1 MKRITILLFVQTVFS
16 LAITSAPT
24 LNKLIRVT
32 ATSPLSPV
40 QHVTW
45 STLTPSV
52 TEIQL
57 PIIPSAVITLAPLVG
72 NPLERRQRCWDD
84 RGFSVDC
91 ATWTGYYYTWGPP
104 GNPYEGG
111 PGEGGGGSGG
121 NGEGSVVVSQSDTGR
136 VHLTAWSLILDSNI
150 GFDLNYLIL
159 EDLHQKHNEV
169 RPPLKKGA
177 ATR

>member
-1 MKRITILLFVQTVFS
+1 MKCLTVFLFIQTVLS
-16 LAITSAPT
+16 LAITSTPT
-24 LNKLIRVT
+24 PSDLIQVT
-32 ATSPLSPV
+32 ATPALSPV

-45 STLTPSV
+45 PTLTPSI
-52 TEIQL
+52 TEVQL
-57 PIIPSAVITLAPLVG
+57 PIIPSAVITLAPLIA

-121 NGEGSVVVSQSDTGR
+121 GSNGGGNVVVYQSDTGR
-136 VHLTAWSLILDSNI
+136 LDMAIWSLIL
-150 GFDLNYLIL
+150 GVLCLGVAFLL
-159 EDLHQKHNEV
+159 
-169 RPPLKKGA
+169 
-177 ATR
+177 